1 MCSCP
6 NKMQN
11 FFANKK
17 LRKFVPIFLFFI
29 FLTPIIVQ
37 AQNGIIPPC
46 GQRDSAGKFQP
57 ECGFDDL
64 VILVNNIIDYLI
76 MIAIPISAS
85 VFAWAGFKLMT
96 TGVVDQRGEAKT
108 MMKKVAI
115 GLAIMLSAWLITN
128 TIVKVLF
135 APGYTDIINK

>member
-1 MCSCP
+1 MI
-6 NKMQN
+6 
-11 FFANKK
+11 
-17 LRKFVPIFLFFI
+17 LV
-29 FLTPIIVQ
+29 FLTPILVS
-37 AQNGIIPPC
+37 AADPIIPPC
-46 GQRDSAGKFQP
+46 GQRDDAGKLQK

-64 VILVNNIIDYLI
+64 VMLVNNIIDYLI
-76 MIAIPISAS
+76 MIAIPISAA